1 MTVFLVGMF
10 HCLTAQQ
17 LPSTVSYSS
26 TMFGYKLHQGEIQI
40 GRERMRGLML
50 NCEKPLE
57 KFNTGN
63 KVLSVSTLF
72 QLVSLVC
79 VAGYATDR
87 YFNDKINNELL
98 IAGGAVFL
106 VGVGLNVSAKKQ
118 IGVSVG
124 KYNINC
130 AK

>member
-1 MTVFLVGMF
+1 
-10 HCLTAQQ
+10 
-17 LPSTVSYSS
+17 
-26 TMFGYKLHQGEIQI
+26 MFGYKMYQGETQI
-40 GRERMRGLML
+40 GRQRMRGLML
-50 NCEKPLE
+50 NCPKPLE

-79 VAGYATDR
+79 VAGYASDR
-87 YFNDKINNELL
+87 YFNNKINNELL

-118 IGVSVG
+118 IGVSIG